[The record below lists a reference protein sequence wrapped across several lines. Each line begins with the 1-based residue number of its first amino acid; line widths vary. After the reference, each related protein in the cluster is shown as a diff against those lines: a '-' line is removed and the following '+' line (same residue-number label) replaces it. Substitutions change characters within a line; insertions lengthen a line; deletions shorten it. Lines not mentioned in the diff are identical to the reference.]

1 MIYIEGGYMRIE
13 TKILDT
19 EYEEKVEMVYFGDYI
34 SLDAKNA
41 VNSAKQ
47 NIASQADNDYFD
59 GGVTFFINRELF
71 FEEKTTDLSGLW
83 LNLISFKENTNDKG
97 MTEVCFL
104 DSVRTLFIIETPV
117 GYRLKYQDAHYRF
130 NDRDELIHSEPFT
143 VESKQIEKEKFEQ
156 AIRKGFKEY
165 HDFVVKN
172 KLPISSYYLE
182 QLLQQKI

>member
-1 MIYIEGGYMRIE
+1 MRIE

-19 EYEEKVEMVYFGDYI
+19 EYEEKVEMAYFGDYI

-59 GGVTFFINRELF
+59 GRVTFWVNGELF

-83 LNLISFKENTNDKG
+83 LNLISFKENMNDKG
-97 MTEVCFL
+97 MTEVCSL
-104 DSVRTLFIIETPV
+104 DSLRTLFIIETPV
-117 GYRLKYQDAHYRF
+117 GYQLKYQDAHYTF

-165 HDFVVKN
+165 HNFVVKN
-172 KLPISSYYLE
+172 KLPISSYQLE
-182 QLLQQKI
+182 QLIKQKI